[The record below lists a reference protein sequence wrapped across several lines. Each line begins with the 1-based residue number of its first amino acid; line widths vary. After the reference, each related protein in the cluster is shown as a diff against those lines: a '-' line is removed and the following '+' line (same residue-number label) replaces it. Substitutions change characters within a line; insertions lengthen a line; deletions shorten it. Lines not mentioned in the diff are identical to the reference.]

1 MLTSSQSLYRQ
12 LLMCTMYT
20 QKDSPKE
27 DYRDMEIGISTFVE
41 TTPDTET
48 GKTISHAER
57 IRQVVDEIVLADKV
71 GLDIFGVGEHHREDF
86 AASAPAVILA
96 AAASQTERI
105 RLTSAVTVL
114 SSADPVRVFQEFATL
129 DAISN
134 GRAEIMA
141 GRGSFIE
148 SFPLFGYD
156 LDDYNELFDEKLE
169 LLLQIQQSEKVTWRG
184 GHRPAIDNRGIYP
197 RPVQDPLPVWIGSGG
212 NTESVVRAG
221 LLGLPLVL
229 AIIGG
234 RPTQFA
240 PLVELYYKAAAHA
253 GHDASKLSVAS
264 HSHGFIADTTELAAD
279 KFFPSTQVVMNALGR
294 ERGWGPYTRA
304 SFDAARSFE
313 GALYVGDVETVA
325 KKIIHL
331 RKEVGVTRFM
341 LHTPVGTMS
350 NHDDVMRAVE
360 LLGKEVAPIV
370 REEVARWEQENGK

>member
-1 MLTSSQSLYRQ
+1 
-12 LLMCTMYT
+12 
-20 QKDSPKE
+20 
-27 DYRDMEIGISTFVE
+27 MEIGISTFVE

-48 GKTISHAER
+48 GQTISHAER

-71 GLDIFGVGEHHREDF
+71 GLDIFGVGEHHRADY

-96 AAASQTERI
+96 AAAARTERI

-114 SSADPVRVFQEFATL
+114 SSADPVRVFQEFATV

-148 SFPLFGYD
+148 SFPLFGYN
-156 LDDYNELFDEKLE
+156 LDDYDALFDEKLE
-169 LLLQIQQSEKVTWRG
+169 LLLQIQQAEKVTWRG

-197 RPVQDPLPVWIGSGG
+197 RPVQDLLPVWIGSGG
-212 NTESVVRAG
+212 NSESVVRAG

-253 GHDASKLSVAS
+253 GHDTSKLSVAS
-264 HSHGFIADTTELAAD
+264 HSHGFIADTNELAAD
-279 KFFPSTQVVMNALGR
+279 KFFPSTQAVMNALGR

-325 KKIIHL
+325 NKIIHL
-331 RKEVGVTRFM
+331 RKQVGITRFM

-350 NHDDVMRAVE
+350 NHDDVLRAIE

-370 REEVARWEQENGK
+370 RAEIARWEQENGK